1 MTRFRIV
8 ALSTGVAFAASI
20 AVAIAGTPFGGDD
33 SGTIPSD
40 APKGPVT
47 KCESGVAKAAAKLVG
62 SIFKC
67 HAGRTTGKFADD
79 TAENACESTAL
90 TKFGLTKTA
99 GCRGC
104 TDLGHLGSV
113 LEGVVDTNNDF
124 IYCELTGTPFG
135 GDDSGFIPPDA
146 PKGAETKC
154 SNGAAK
160 AVGKLVGS
168 IPKCHIGRATGKF
181 TDDTAENGC
190 ETTAQNKLKIKP
202 TCPQCLAPFNVQLAA
217 IFEGQVDGAPN
228 GLIWCGSPSG
238 AFLDAGR

>member
-40 APKGPVT
+40 APKGQVT

-90 TKFGLTKTA
+90 TKFGATKTA

-104 TDLGHLGSV
+104 TDLGLLGTV
-113 LEGVVDTNNDF
+113 LEGMVDTNNDA

-135 GDDSGFIPPDA
+135 GDDSSGFIPPDA

-154 SNGAAK
+154 SNRVGK
-160 AVGKLVGS
+160 AIGKLVRS
-168 IPKCHIGRATGKF
+168 ITKCHIGRARGKF

-190 ETTAQNKLKIKP
+190 ETTAENKVLALKTAACDP
-202 TCPQCLAPFNVQLAA
+202 CLGNLVLQVA
-217 IFEGQVDGAPN
+217 IYFEGQVDGAPN

-238 AFLDAGR
+238 TFLQ